1 MLIYDFS
8 GFNIISVPF
17 PPPPLARPC
26 PSPRGSA
33 ASTLRLT
40 ITLITAEGA
49 GFKDYSRWLQ
59 TLTLRGASE
68 ANCFADCL
76 NTKTQATVPLNHYL
90 CYTYTILYLYCL
102 MSVINSE

>member
-8 GFNIISVPF
+8 GFSIISVPF

-33 ASTLRLT
+33 TSTLRLT
-40 ITLITAEGA
+40 ITLTTAEGC
-49 GFKDYSRWLQ
+49 GLQRLLLLSQ
-59 TLTLRGASE
+59 TLTLRDAGE

-76 NTKTQATVPLNHYL
+76 KNTG
-90 CYTYTILYLYCL
+90 
-102 MSVINSE
+102 NSSL